1 MTLQKLLEKHLKGEC
16 LKTTLNLNEYQ
27 ADVDLNDAY
36 EEFDTIPIWIFSE
49 ADNDSLYS
57 LFNDKF
63 YPELAET
70 IINGARGSY
79 DFTDVQ
85 LSRISFADA
94 ALEKVLFG
102 ASIVDIGLTE
112 CRIKELELHDCA
124 MIDFI
129 GINECEIEKVFID
142 NCDITMFKID
152 SSSIN
157 EINVEDTKNSE
168 FVSINM
174 KDIERCTSLQD
185 FMNKVFAKKH
195 LIKGDDSRGLASIFD
210 TGLFDFKK

>member
-16 LKTTLNLNEYQ
+16 LKTTLYLNDYQ
-27 ADVDLNDAY
+27 VDVDLNDSY
-36 EEFDTIPIWIFSE
+36 EELDTMRIWIFSE
-49 ADNDSLYS
+49 ADNASLYS

-63 YPELAET
+63 YPELTET

-79 DFTDVQ
+79 DFTDVP

-94 ALEKVLFG
+94 ALEKVTFG

-112 CRIKELELHDCA
+112 CRIKELELRDCT

-129 GINECEIEKVFID
+129 GINKCEIEKVFID
-142 NCDITMFKID
+142 NCDITEFKID
-152 SSSIN
+152 ATSID
-157 EINVEDTKNSE
+157 EINVENTKNSR

-185 FMNKVFAKKH
+185 FTNKVFTKNN
-195 LIKGDDSRGLASIFD
+195 LIKGNDNRGLASIFD